1 MEDSLSIPQKVK
13 HKVTILISNSIASY
27 MPKGI
32 ENIVLD
38 KNVYM
43 NIANYEPR
51 SGNNPNVH

>member
-1 MEDSLSIPQKVK
+1 
-13 HKVTILISNSIASY
+13 